1 MQTPPVASRFHRC
14 SGLRWLGLHR
24 TLHSRGTPIQ
34 RGRARCACLS
44 QGAMAQ
50 RAAWCLGLFGLQGW
64 HGVFLLGASHRNST
78 VEGSRKNR
86 ARGEAPP
93 PLAARATRETSFV
106 SSARGVQTASAKLLS
121 TPRFMCRHT
130 SFPHARHLSSR
141 NPFHTHE
148 GTPGSRV
155 KALLMTQDLA
165 ETPTSI
171 CQLAAVPCST
181 SCVRSARRGPHRRFP
196 AHRTAQTLFSPVR
209 GAGVPQPL
217 VAGGS

>member
-1 MQTPPVASRFHRC
+1 M
-14 SGLRWLGLHR
+14 
-24 TLHSRGTPIQ
+24 
-34 RGRARCACLS
+34 
-44 QGAMAQ
+44 
-50 RAAWCLGLFGLQGW
+50 
-64 HGVFLLGASHRNST
+64 FLLGASHRNST

-106 SSARGVQTASAKLLS
+106 IFGGACKRPAPSSSAHPGLCVGTPPFLTPGTRLPTVRS
-121 TPRFMCRHT
+121 THT
-130 SFPHARHLSSR
+130 GCYQARHVR
-141 NPFHTHE
+141 
-148 GTPGSRV
+148 
-155 KALLMTQDLA
+155 AMLMMQDLA
-165 ETPTSI
+165 ETPPSI